1 MEIEGWTFILWA
13 MLLLTLPLNWL
24 LAAIL
29 GAVWHELC
37 HALAVLLCGGRILS
51 MTVEPGGIRMDTGP
65 LSRGKS
71 VLCSLAGPLGS
82 LLLLPLAPWFPRL
95 ALCGL
100 GQGTFNLLPIYPLDG
115 GRALESLFPPWRKT
129 RMALLLLL
137 LWGSIFLGLGPV
149 PVLAV
154 ALAGGNNPCKSRR
167 FRVQ

>member
-1 MEIEGWTFILWA
+1 MAIEGWTFILWA
-13 MLLLTLPLNWL
+13 LLLLTLPLNWL
-24 LAAIL
+24 LAAML
-29 GAVWHELC
+29 AAVWHEVC
-37 HALAVLLCGGRILS
+37 HGLGVLLSGGRILS
-51 MTVEPGGIRMDTGP
+51 LTVGPGGIRMDTTSLP
-65 LSRGKS
+65 RGKS

-100 GQGTFNLLPIYPLDG
+100 GQGAFNLLPIYPLDG

-137 LWGSIFLGLGPV
+137 AWGSIFLGLGPV

-154 ALAGGNNPCKSRR
+154 ALAGGNNPCKRCR